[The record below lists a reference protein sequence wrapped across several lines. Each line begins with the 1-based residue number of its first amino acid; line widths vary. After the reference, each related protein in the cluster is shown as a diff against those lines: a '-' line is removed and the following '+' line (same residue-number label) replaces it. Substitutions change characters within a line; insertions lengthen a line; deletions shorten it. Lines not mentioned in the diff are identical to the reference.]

1 MRSATCFLVR
11 ILSWLFS
18 QQHRAD
24 MGADHEVLDK
34 LDGYDPER
42 GVKVVGHRG
51 YFLRRWGV
59 FLNQYGLQT

>member
-1 MRSATCFLVR
+1 MEK
-11 ILSWLFS
+11 I
-18 QQHRAD
+18 
-24 MGADHEVLDK
+24 DHEVLDK

-59 FLNQYGLQT
+59 FLNQYDSRAPGLLSRFLTGFSGL

>member
-1 MRSATCFLVR
+1 
-11 ILSWLFS
+11 
-18 QQHRAD
+18 
-24 MGADHEVLDK
+24 MGLTKELDHEVLDR

-59 FLNQYGLQT
+59 FLNQYGPRPRASLSWF